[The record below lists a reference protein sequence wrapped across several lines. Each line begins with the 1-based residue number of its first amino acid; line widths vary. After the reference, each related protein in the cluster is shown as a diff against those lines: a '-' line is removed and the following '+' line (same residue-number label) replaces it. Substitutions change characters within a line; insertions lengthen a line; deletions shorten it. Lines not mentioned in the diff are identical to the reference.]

1 MIEDDGSAP
10 ISRRRHIVRL
20 VVFGAFLL
28 TMFYLIGVER
38 VIDMDAVH
46 RAVADTGP
54 LAPLAYVG
62 AAAILGSM
70 FVPGSLLA
78 AGSGLLFG
86 PLVGLFVT
94 LGSSVGTAIVT
105 SRIGQR
111 AGRDSAKALLGPKRS
126 ERVDALIDK
135 SGLWAVVGQRF
146 IPGVSDAL
154 ACYTFGAFGVPLW
167 QIAVGSFI
175 GSFPR
180 AFVYTTLGATVREG
194 SSALTYIAIAV
205 WCITA
210 VVGVFAARR
219 GYQHWREHGS
229 HADDR
234 AESDPGDRDDD

>member
-1 MIEDDGSAP
+1 MIEDDGSPP
-10 ISRRRHIVRL
+10 IPRRRHIVRL
-20 VVFGAFLL
+20 VVFGGFLL
-28 TMFYLIGVER
+28 GMFYLIGVAR

-46 RAVADTGP
+46 RAIANTGP
-54 LAPLAYVG
+54 LAPLAYV
-62 AAAILGSM
+62 AAAAVLGSM
-70 FVPGSLLA
+70 FVPGSILA

-105 SRIGQR
+105 SRIGRR
-111 AGRDSAKALLGPKRS
+111 AGRESAKALLGPKRS
-126 ERVDALIDK
+126 ERVDALVDR

-194 SSALTYIAIAV
+194 SSTLTYIAIAV
-205 WCITA
+205 WCVTA

-219 GYQHWREHGS
+219 GYRHWREHAS
-229 HADDR
+229 HSDEAQPN
-234 AESDPGDRDDD
+234 ADPGDGDD